1 MDKHEWLTQPDRQPI
16 VLVEVSVLIGG
27 QETLLRLANNTYATV
42 ATDTPPHTPYEVA
55 VAGGV
60 SLRETLDFLGDSSS
74 PLGYGDIDLHNL
86 DGSRDHW
93 LLWVWAN
100 RRVTVLMGDQRW
112 PRADFFPVFSGVVED
127 IDSKS
132 RDRLSIKLRDGLQR
146 LNAPVSEQQLGG
158 TTDNKDRLLP
168 LSFGCPFNV
177 SPLLIAPSQHEY
189 RVHDGAVA
197 AIVEVRDN
205 GSPVSITRNL
215 TTGTF
220 KLNNRPFGTI
230 TADVQHSLTKVAD
243 IIRLLATAYGK
254 PSERF
259 TGSEIDND
267 SFSQVAT
274 LCPQPVGVYL
284 DDRRN
289 VLEVCQDLA
298 KSVGC
303 ALTVSREG
311 KLKLIRLAAPSNP
324 RWDIQPDDMI
334 AGTLRIVD
342 RPAVQAAVKVGYARN
357 HTPQSSGM
365 AGGIPAAHLDLHA
378 AEWQHVTVDD
388 AAIATRYR
396 QHTEPE
402 QLDTMLVRR
411 IDAQTEATRRLGLLS
426 KVRHVFEFA
435 ARSRLLDVTV
445 GDTVKLSHPRFGL
458 SVGKLGVV
466 VDTRPNWLD
475 RKTVLCVLVW
485 DDVPVDVAASAAGSG
500 WLNETVKTLQ
510 AAAVRME
517 SVSLP
522 VNVTVPPSQLQTGT
536 LPAGVAVVPGTN
548 FASLPAG
555 LIAGTIQTSQLSA
568 SVITT
573 NNLSAQSIS
582 ANQITTGTL
591 SADRLSASVIT
602 TNNLSAQSI
611 SANQITT
618 GTLSASRLSSSV
630 ITTSN
635 LSAQSISAN
644 QITTGTLSADRLS
657 ASVITTSNLSAQ
669 SISANQIKTGQLS
682 ASQIDSRG
690 LLVKDSYGNVLF
702 GAGYPLSAYQVSG
715 LGSLALKNAIS
726 TGEISGLGSL
736 ATKNAVYANELLAG
750 TLAAGVVYAGSIKAN
765 QITSGSIS
773 ADRISGGSLTGVS
786 ITGTAS
792 IQIPGSL
799 SAYTNY
805 FRVATYADFASGLN
819 IQGKLDINGSVRV
832 SLGGIWSTTGK
843 EYLKRGDSVTFYPT
857 SGSPLSGTLQ

>member
-1 MDKHEWLTQPDRQPI
+1 MDKHDWLTQPDRQPI

-146 LNAPVSEQQLGG
+146 LNAPISEQQLGG

-177 SPLLIAPSQHEY
+177 SPLLITPSQHEY

-220 KLNNRPFGTI
+220 KLNNRPFGAI

-458 SVGKLGVV
+458 SAGKLGVV
-466 VDTRPNWLD
+466 VSAKPDWLA
-475 RKTVLCVLVW
+475 RKTELSVLVW
-485 DDVPVDVAASAAGSG
+485 DDAPVDVAASAAGSG

-510 AAAVRME
+510 AATVRIE
-517 SVSLP
+517 ATPLP
-522 VNVTVPPSQLQTGT
+522 ANVTVPPSQLQSGT
-536 LPAGVAVVPGTN
+536 LPAGVAVVPGAN
-548 FASLPAG
+548 FANLPAN
-555 LIAGTIQTSQLSA
+555 LIAGTIQASQ
-568 SVITT
+568 
-573 NNLSAQSIS
+573 
-582 ANQITTGTL
+582 
-591 SADRLSASVIT
+591 
-602 TNNLSAQSI
+602 
-611 SANQITT
+611 
-618 GTLSASRLSSSV
+618 
-630 ITTSN
+630 
-635 LSAQSISAN
+635 
-644 QITTGTLSADRLS
+644 LS

-669 SISANQIKTGQLS
+669 SISASQITTGQLS

-690 LLVKDSYGNVLF
+690 LLVKDYYGNVLF

-726 TGEISGLGSL
+726 TWEISGLGSL

-750 TLAAGVVYAGSIKAN
+750 TLAAGVVYAGSITAN

-819 IQGKLDINGSVRV
+819 IQGTLDINGSVRV
-832 SLGGIWSTTGK
+832 SLGGIWSTTGR
-843 EYLKRGDSVTFYPT
+843 EYLKRGDSVTFYPS
-857 SGSPLSGTLQ
+857 SGSPISGTLQ

>member
-146 LNAPVSEQQLGG
+146 LNAPISEQQLGG

-177 SPLLIAPSQHEY
+177 SPLLITPSQHEY

-220 KLNNRPFGTI
+220 KLNNRPFGAI
-230 TADVQHSLTKVAD
+230 TADVQHSLTKAAD
-243 IIRLLATAYGK
+243 IILLLATAYGK

-259 TGSEIDND
+259 TSSEIDND

-378 AEWQHVTVDD
+378 AEWQHVTVSD

-510 AAAVRME
+510 AASIRVE
-517 SVSLP
+517 TVSLP
-522 VNVTVPPSQLQTGT
+522 TNWTVPPPKIEPGT
-536 LPAGVAVVPGTN
+536 LPTGVGVPTT
-548 FASLPAG
+548 SLQ
-555 LIAGTIQTSQLSA
+555 GTIQVNQLSSQVVTAQNFSAHIVNANVLTVQNFTAQTVYA
-568 SVITT
+568 SQVVG
-573 NNLSAQSIS
+573 L
-582 ANQITTGTL
+582 GTL
-591 SADRLSASVIT
+591 AFKSLIYGDDI
-602 TNNLSAQSI
+602 QG
-611 SANQITT
+611 QI
-618 GTLSASRLSSSV
+618 SSS
-630 ITTSN
+630 
-635 LSAQSISAN
+635 
-644 QITTGTLSADRLS
+644 
-657 ASVITTSNLSAQ
+657 
-669 SISANQIKTGQLS
+669 K
-682 ASQIDSRG
+682 
-690 LLVKDSYGNVLF
+690 
-702 GAGYPLSAYQVSG
+702 VSG
-715 LGSLALKNAIS
+715 LGTLAFKSWISSDDIQGQISSSKISGKIS
-726 TGEISGLGSL
+726 TDQIENPFSYWQPYLI
-736 ATKNAVYANELLAG
+736 
-750 TLAAGVVYAGSIKAN
+750 TLTDFLKYKFGPTGM
-765 QITSGSIS
+765 
-773 ADRISGGSLTGVS
+773 GG
-786 ITGTAS
+786 
-792 IQIPGSL
+792 
-799 SAYTNY
+799 
-805 FRVATYADFASGLN
+805 F
-819 IQGKLDINGSVRV
+819 
-832 SLGGIWSTTGK
+832 W
-843 EYLKRGDSVTFYPT
+843 
-857 SGSPLSGTLQ
+857 

>member
-1 MDKHEWLTQPDRQPI
+1 MDKQTWLTQPDRQPVI
-16 VLVEVSVLIGG
+16 LVEVSVLKDG
-27 QETLLRLANNTYATV
+27 QETLLRLANNIYATT

-60 SLRETLDFLGDSSS
+60 SLRESLDFLGDSNS

-100 RRVTVLMGDQRW
+100 RRVTVLLGDQRW
-112 PRADFFPVFSGVVED
+112 SRADFFPVFSGVVED

-146 LNAPVSEQQLGG
+146 LNAPITEQQLGG

-168 LSFGCPFNV
+168 LSFGCPFNI
-177 SPLLIAPSQHEY
+177 SPLLITPSQHEY
-189 RVHDGAVA
+189 RVHDGAVS
-197 AIVEVRDN
+197 AIIEVRDN
-205 GSPVSITRNL
+205 GSPVSITRN
-215 TTGTF
+215 TSAGTF
-220 KLNNRPFGTI
+220 RLSNRPFGAV
-230 TADVQHSLTKVAD
+230 TADVQQSLTKAAD
-243 IIRLLATAYGK
+243 IIRLLATSYGK

-259 TGSEIDND
+259 TADEIDND
-267 SFSQVAT
+267 SFTQAAT

-342 RPAVQAAVKVGYARN
+342 RPAVQAAVKVGYAHN

-378 AEWQHVTVDD
+378 KEWQHVAADD
-388 AAIATRYR
+388 GAIATRYR

-402 QLDTMLVRR
+402 QIDTLLVRR

-445 GDTVKLSHPRFGL
+445 GDTVTLTHPRFGL
-458 SVGKLGVV
+458 SAGKLGVV
-466 VDTRPNWLD
+466 IDTRPSWLD
-475 RKTVLCVLVW
+475 RKTVLSVLVW
-485 DDVPVDVAASAAGSG
+485 DDLPVDVTANAVDSG

-510 AAAVRME
+510 AASVRIE
-517 SVSLP
+517 PTSLP
-522 VNVTVPPSQLQTGT
+522 SNVTVPLPQLQNGT
-536 LPAGVAVVPGTN
+536 LPAGVAVVPGAN
-548 FASLPAG
+548 FSSLPAN
-555 LIAGTIQTSQLSA
+555 LISGTIQTSQLSA

-573 NNLSAQSIS
+573 GNLSAQNISANQITAGTLSTDRLSSNVITTGNLSAQSIRAS
-582 ANQITTGTL
+582 QIN
-591 SADRLSASVIT
+591 V
-602 TNNLSAQSI
+602 
-611 SANQITT
+611 
-618 GTLSASRLSSSV
+618 
-630 ITTSN
+630 
-635 LSAQSISAN
+635 
-644 QITTGTLSADRLS
+644 
-657 ASVITTSNLSAQ
+657 
-669 SISANQIKTGQLS
+669 GQLT

-690 LLVKDSYGNVLF
+690 LLVKDTYGNVLF

-715 LGSLALKNAIS
+715 LGSLALKNSVS
-726 TGEISGLGSL
+726 TWEISGLGSL

-750 TLAAGVVYAGSIKAN
+750 TLAAGVVYAGSITAN

-819 IQGKLDINGSVRV
+819 IQGTLDINGSVRV

-843 EYLKRGDSVTFYPT
+843 EYLKRGDSVTFYPS
-857 SGSPLSGTLQ
+857 SGSPISGTLQ